1 MALIAVNLEE
11 KLDMM
16 EKDLMTTLQIMS
28 LLTRKEIQKNF
39 ISMRPNYSSK
49 LI

>member
-11 KLDMM
+11 KLDMN

-28 LLTRKEIQKNF
+28 LLTRKDIQNFF

-49 LI
+49 L